1 MEFISPSGGN
11 KCTPAQYLAEIV
23 VSRKIMKKIGYIPEK
38 FWNLPLWSKDYR
50 QQIPTANKILNTYKV
65 EHVLSALNTKE
76 CGWIHSLNCPDL
88 IKAIELELKKSE
100 VCDSQKTKIDVNIE
114 NTTMLPTIKKIT
126 KSKLDKLRG
135 LDG

>member
-50 QQIPTANKILNTYKV
+50 QQIPLANKILNTYKV
-65 EHVLSALNTKE
+65 EHVLSALGSKE
-76 CGWIHSLNCPDL
+76 CNWIYSLAYPDL
-88 IKAIELELKKSE
+88 IKYIELELKKSE
-100 VCDSQKTKIDVNIE
+100 ACDSQKSKIDVNIE
-114 NTTMLPTIKKIT
+114 NVNMLPTTKT
-126 KSKLDKLRG
+126 VKSKLDKLRN